1 MVTIAPDDDEDG
13 RTDGCVRGG
22 GSTTGRANAER
33 SNVDA
38 RRGSV
43 ANGETRKEDAR
54 ERERVCVVLRRSG
67 ISRTKTRTSFVC
79 DARTEFLKI

>member
-54 ERERVCVVLRRSG
+54 ERERECVCRAPTRGDLAHEDAHVVR
-67 ISRTKTRTSFVC
+67 V
-79 DARTEFLKI
+79 